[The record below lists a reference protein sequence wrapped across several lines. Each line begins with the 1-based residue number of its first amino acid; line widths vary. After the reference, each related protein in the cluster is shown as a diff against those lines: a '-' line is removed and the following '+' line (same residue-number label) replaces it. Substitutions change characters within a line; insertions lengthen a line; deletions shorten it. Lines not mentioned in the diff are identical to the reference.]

1 MYDVGIVPSWDIVLV
16 DAKYCNGKLP
26 SPCNV
31 QNLVEIYSVG
41 LRRGQLR
48 GYFGEVDHL
57 IPWQIDHL
65 NVWRPVAEKSRRS
78 SFKIS

>member
-1 MYDVGIVPSWDIVLV
+1 MSKKATYTRTLFRLHSWL
-16 DAKYCNGKLP
+16 G
-26 SPCNV
+26 
-31 QNLVEIYSVG
+31 
-41 LRRGQLR
+41 

-65 NVWRPVAEKSRRS
+65 IVWRPVAEKSCRS